1 MTIVKPFFNP
11 AVSVFPLDTDAQ
23 QEMAMCEVRQ
33 GDATSRY
40 AIPAVLVDF
49 LKSFNGVRETE
60 EAITA
65 YQQLHPGLYSTAK
78 LQGLVKNFL
87 LPKGLLVDP
96 ENQSLPPQTVSR
108 PSSFLYLRVRLVP
121 AQLVNSIAPLVSWLF
136 NRWIF
141 IAGWTVI
148 VAVHVIFYAKILP
161 NHPFNLNTL
170 TAPQVIFIMLL
181 ATIPAFI
188 HEWGHASAFAYYGCR
203 NAEIGWGL
211 YVYFFVFYTDVSEAW
226 KLNRKQRA
234 MMDIAGIYFQSLSL
248 VVLLLLFWRLKS
260 PVLLY
265 CFFMVDLSIAGS
277 LNPFLR
283 MDGYW
288 LMADLFGIVNLRKQS
303 LALMKSGLLKLG
315 RPIIGAQTA
324 PVLNLS
330 RTASIALI
338 AYVLLGSVFFLYL
351 YKIMLYQVIYSLGP
365 AYPHVWVAFWR
376 ALSERPIGVLQILS
390 SFLEVLW
397 RSMVLLG
404 LSIFVFR
411 TLLLMWK
418 YLQIGLRFLTTRLIG
433 RPSRGEENFA

>member
-1 MTIVKPFFNP
+1 
-11 AVSVFPLDTDAQ
+11 
-23 QEMAMCEVRQ
+23 
-33 GDATSRY
+33 
-40 AIPAVLVDF
+40 
-49 LKSFNGVRETE
+49 
-60 EAITA
+60 
-65 YQQLHPGLYSTAK
+65 
-78 LQGLVKNFL
+78 
-87 LPKGLLVDP
+87 
-96 ENQSLPPQTVSR
+96 
-108 PSSFLYLRVRLVP
+108 
-121 AQLVNSIAPLVSWLF
+121 
-136 NRWIF
+136 
-141 IAGWTVI
+141 
-148 VAVHVIFYAKILP
+148 
-161 NHPFNLNTL
+161 
-170 TAPQVIFIMLL
+170 MLL

-433 RPSRGEENFA
+433 RPSRGENFA